1 MVTGARETLQL
12 RLRAYERERERG
24 WVAAFG
30 LAPLM
35 VLYVLSHTTYLR
47 PYVPHSKGLAV
58 VVLILVPSAWFGLV
72 MALHAV
78 LGTRRHGLRCPA
90 CGARLVGTRYRN
102 ALDHGCCD
110 RCGTALAVGPEPG

>member
-1 MVTGARETLQL
+1 MVTGSVETLQR
-12 RLRAYERERERG
+12 RLRAYERERG

-30 LAPLM
+30 FAPLM

-47 PYVPHSKGLAV
+47 PYVPHAKGLAV
-58 VVLILVPSAWFGLV
+58 VVLILVPLAWFGLV
-72 MALHAV
+72 MGLHAA

-90 CGARLVGTRYRN
+90 CGVRLVGARYRY

-110 RCGTALAVGPEPG
+110 RCGTALAAGPEP